1 MGGNGIS
8 YVQYLRNG
16 KVVNVTVAM
25 FYALCRPRTIGRRR
39 PPVGYAVSEC
49 DIGQRCPGDYAQAWY
64 APAQACDQAHER
76 QKDIAMLKDVM
87 ANLTDGVGE
96 WIRNVVEVV
105 RKVIRERKNAKDAIL
120 LGIGCRM
127 ITIVASTL
135 GWCCGESAE
144 GDWCTS

>member
-49 DIGQRCPGDYAQAWY
+49 DIGQRCPGDYAQAWN
-64 APAQACDQAHER
+64 APAQARDQAHER
-76 QKDIAMLKDVM
+76 QKNREMLDDVM
-87 ANLTDGVGE
+87 AATVGG
-96 WIRNVVEVV
+96 
-105 RKVIRERKNAKDAIL
+105 L
-120 LGIGCRM
+120 
-127 ITIVASTL
+127 
-135 GWCCGESAE
+135 ES
-144 GDWCTS
+144 GGGRRSKW